1 MGDGGG
7 RLIATECARAA
18 NSAGVSS
25 IRCPSLINAGA
36 WIDEA
41 CEGYWDLGDHLRG
54 VRSLAVSGSGRF
66 IATVAENECRCVVHM
81 VSPLRCLAACVRK
94 MCENA
99 RVSTRVSL
107 SLSLSL

>member
-1 MGDGGG
+1 MGDGDGG
-7 RLIATECARAA
+7 LIAAECARAA

-25 IRCPSLINAGA
+25 IRCPSLLNAGA

-81 VSPLRCLAACVRK
+81 VRPRAILPRESVNCPCVCLPAP
-94 MCENA
+94 
-99 RVSTRVSL
+99 L
-107 SLSLSL
+107 SL